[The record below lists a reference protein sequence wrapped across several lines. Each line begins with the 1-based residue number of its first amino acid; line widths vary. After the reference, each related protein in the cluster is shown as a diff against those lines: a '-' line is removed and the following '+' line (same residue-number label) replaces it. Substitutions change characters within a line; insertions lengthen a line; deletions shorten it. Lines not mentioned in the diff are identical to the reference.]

1 MGSDTGRSK
10 SSLDQ
15 FSALFFSSTSGSAGL
30 SRQSTL
36 THTVEWEILRR
47 RAQLHK
53 VHSLTSKLQIYNYRQ
68 AACIIIHV
76 HNI

>member
-15 FSALFFSSTSGSAGL
+15 FSAQIFSSTSGSAGL

-36 THTVEWEILRR
+36 THTVEREIL
-47 RAQLHK
+47 AGFL
-53 VHSLTSKLQIYNYRQ
+53 VGGL
-68 AACIIIHV
+68 AV
-76 HNI
+76 